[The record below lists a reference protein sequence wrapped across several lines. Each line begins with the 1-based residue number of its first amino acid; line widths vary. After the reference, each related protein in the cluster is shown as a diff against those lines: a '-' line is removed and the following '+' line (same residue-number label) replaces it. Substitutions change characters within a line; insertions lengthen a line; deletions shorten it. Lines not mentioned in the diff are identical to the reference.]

1 MQGESNEEEKRY
13 KNETKITHWSCLPNV
28 STLLWKQKTN
38 WVKSKLS
45 WQADPI
51 NSTTKEYFLRREE
64 KLLRLKIGLGFTA
77 RRGRE
82 IHLAQ
87 I

>member
-1 MQGESNEEEKRY
+1 MK
-13 KNETKITHWSCLPNV
+13 TKDEL
-28 STLLWKQKTN
+28 
-38 WVKSKLS
+38 SKLS

-77 RRGRE
+77 RRETE